1 MKSGMEEEEVIT
13 MDNAAMGGQN
23 KREKD
28 EKIEMGKREDEGEIG
43 VGMEEIIGYEKRW
56 EKKNEK

>member
-43 VGMEEIIGYEKRW
+43 VGMEEIIGYEKR
-56 EKKNEK
+56 